1 MRQQYVLAEILDKGN
16 AFVSKVLPVR
26 STTVLRWNATST
38 TTFTLRDGHPLV
50 STLTT
55 QQGLRCAIW
64 LVTVTDGI
72 HLTKR
77 RLLEGTIGNI
87 TGTDAPFGT
96 VQVPVSADFADLTT
110 ILGWQVPTAGISGQ
124 GAAEYARYS
133 GPCET
138 RVKDAIR
145 DNVTR
150 LGLPWDITAS
160 LGRGTDNPL
169 PLEVRMDPL
178 AEQVLP
184 PLIQEKLQL
193 TVERDRAT
201 GRTVVDVRAGT
212 EFPRPITPQSGVLAH
227 WEWVDQPATATRAVV
242 GGRTVNEV
250 RQYALVVDTA
260 LEAQIG
266 TVREIWVNAS
276 SAEEGAPL
284 EPYGW
289 AELAKRAAKSGLKTV
304 LREASWFRFPESY
317 DLGDKLTVHIGAL
330 HLQDA
335 ITQIEITSDAVK
347 GVTVV
352 PTLGT
357 AAEDPQTRLVGFI
370 KNVASAV
377 GGLQRR

>member
-1 MRQQYVLAEILDKGN
+1 MRQQYVLAEVLSRAN

-26 STTVLRWNATST
+26 STTILRWNATST
-38 TTFTLRDGHPLV
+38 STFTLRDGHPLV
-50 STLTT
+50 PILLNE
-55 QQGLRCAIW
+55 QGLRCAVW
-64 LVTVTDGI
+64 LVTVTDGTQ
-72 HLTKR
+72 LTKR
-77 RLLEGTIGNI
+77 RLLEGRIGNI
-87 TGTDAPFGT
+87 TGADAPYGT
-96 VQVPVSADFADLTT
+96 VQVPVAADIADLSS
-110 ILGWQVPTAGISGQ
+110 ILGWQVPTAGVAGQ
-124 GAAEYARYS
+124 GAAEHARYS

-150 LGLPWDITAS
+150 LGLPWDVVPS
-160 LGRGTDNPL
+160 LGRGAFG

-184 PLIQEKLQL
+184 PLIQEQLQL
-193 TVERDRAT
+193 TVERDRT
-201 GRTVVDVRAGT
+201 TNRTVVDVRSGT

-242 GGRTVNEV
+242 GGRGDGPD
-250 RQYALVVDTA
+250 RQFALVVDTA
-260 LEAQIG
+260 LEAQLG
-266 TVREIWVNAS
+266 TVLEIFVDARNA
-276 SAEEGAPL
+276 EQGAPL

-289 AELAKRAAKSGLKTV
+289 AALAKAAAKSGLKTV